1 MPTSVGHLEIM
12 PLPAP
17 ALGISLGREA
27 FRSYPNP
34 AESPLG
40 ARPVKPAWLRECWSR
55 GFVPDRPMLLGPTKD
70 ALAITPARTRH
81 TLNFS
86 RDGPRSM
93 TELMQSG
100 VSLVTRGAVHEFGMA
115 GAVKFPSLVKSRG
128 LMVGS
133 VDHGQRSKYRGL
145 VLAVPRAPRTAD
157 RQSRRH
163 VRHPAHAPALCGVC
177 FWVRIQVV
185 PSARGWS
192 ADLSVRHLAVERCR
206 RPVGGNRGRD
216 LLRGAVGD
224 YPAPAGHDDGSG
236 HHLERRVGDLAVDS
250 HRGMLLM
257 VCGVDH
263 SLFGQRHRD
272 HRDCRLSGV
281 SRDHRRP
288 DVPEPMAGC
297 RWQQASETSRGF
309 P

>member
-34 AESPLG
+34 AQSPLG

-55 GFVPDRPMLLGPTKD
+55 RFVPDRPMLLGPTKD

-115 GAVKFPSLVKSRG
+115 GAVTFTFPAQPPSLFV
-128 LMVGS
+128 S
-133 VDHGQRSKYRGL
+133 VVS
-145 VLAVPRAPRTAD
+145 PP
-157 RQSRRH
+157 
-163 VRHPAHAPALCGVC
+163 
-177 FWVRIQVV
+177 
-185 PSARGWS
+185 
-192 ADLSVRHLAVERCR
+192 
-206 RPVGGNRGRD
+206 
-216 LLRGAVGD
+216 LL
-224 YPAPAGHDDGSG
+224 
-236 HHLERRVGDLAVDS
+236 
-250 HRGMLLM
+250 
-257 VCGVDH
+257 
-263 SLFGQRHRD
+263 
-272 HRDCRLSGV
+272 
-281 SRDHRRP
+281 
-288 DVPEPMAGC
+288 
-297 RWQQASETSRGF
+297 
-309 P
+309 